1 MSTHRSLSRFAA
13 ARAACLSLALGTG
26 LLALSG
32 CAPLIV
38 GGAVVATGLSVLDR
52 RTTGA
57 QLDDEGIETRG
68 LLRLK
73 ERLGDR
79 AQVNIVS
86 YNRQVLLTGEV
97 LSEQDRQLA
106 ERVVAGLDNVRSIIN
121 ELAVLGPSTLT
132 QQSSDVGVTMR
143 VKTSMIDSR
152 DLNAHVVKV
161 VTERGVVYLMGRV
174 TEREADRAT
183 DIARRTSG
191 VQKVVRLFEL
201 ISEEERLAL
210 ESPGRRRPAQPAY

>member
-1 MSTHRSLSRFAA
+1 MSTPSSFQRFLAP
-13 ARAACLSLALGTG
+13 RALG
-26 LLALSG
+26 LWMASCAFAVALSG
-32 CAPLIV
+32 CAPMIV

-52 RTTGA
+52 RTTGT
-57 QLDDEGIETRG
+57 QLDDESIESRG
-68 LLRLK
+68 MTRLK

-79 AQVNIVS
+79 AHVNVVS

-106 ERVVAGLDNVRSIIN
+106 EQAIAGLDNVRSIIN
-121 ELAVLGPSTLT
+121 ELAVLGHSTLT
-132 QQSSDVGVTMR
+132 QRSSDVGVTLR
-143 VKTSMIDSR
+143 LKTGMIDSR

-210 ESPGRRRPAQPAY
+210 DNPGRRR

>member
-1 MSTHRSLSRFAA
+1 MSTHRPFSRFAIP
-13 ARAACLSLALGTG
+13 RAFCLGLAWST
-26 LLALSG
+26 AFVTLSG

-38 GGAVVATGLSVLDR
+38 GGVVVATGLSVLDR
-52 RTTGA
+52 RTTGT
-57 QLDDEGIETRG
+57 QLDDENIETRG
-68 LLRLK
+68 MLRLK

-79 AQVNIVS
+79 AHVSIVS

-106 ERVVAGLDNVRSIIN
+106 EQAIAGLDNVRSIIN
-121 ELAVLGPSTLT
+121 ELAVLGHSTLT

-201 ISEEERLAL
+201 ISEI
-210 ESPGRRRPAQPAY
+210 GRAHV

>member
-1 MSTHRSLSRFAA
+1 MSNPSSFHRF
-13 ARAACLSLALGTG
+13 LALRALG
-26 LLALSG
+26 LWMASCAGAMALSG
-32 CAPLIV
+32 CAPMIV

-52 RTTGA
+52 RTTGT
-57 QLDDEGIETRG
+57 QLDDESIESRG
-68 LLRLK
+68 LSRLK

-79 AQVNIVS
+79 AHVNVVS

-106 ERVVAGLDNVRSIIN
+106 EQAIASLDNVRSIIN

-132 QQSSDVGVTMR
+132 QRSSDVGVTLR
-143 VKTSMIDSR
+143 LKTGMIDSR
-152 DLNAHVVKV
+152 DLNAHVIKV

-201 ISEEERLAL
+201 ISEEERLTL
-210 ESPGRRRPAQPAY
+210 ENPGRRR